1 MHFLSGALPILLLH
15 HLKLVAARALPH
27 DSSSPICQDLR
38 HCGDNIP
45 AQLHRQFKMLN
56 VSANLLFQTYV
67 SYQNFNT
74 EDVHALC
81 NPHST
86 DFPAFN
92 ASRFDHQERA
102 VQLFQIF
109 VYLNSTLGNI
119 TQEQTML
126 NSNAQDLLDLLG
138 NTTAIIK
145 AVISNLTCSLCNH
158 FHVTSVD
165 LYYGKPARQIFDQ
178 KKKGCRVL
186 HKYTQFI
193 SEVTNILAHLHR
205 HGHRLS

>member
-1 MHFLSGALPILLLH
+1 
-15 HLKLVAARALPH
+15 
-27 DSSSPICQDLR
+27 
-38 HCGDNIP
+38 
-45 AQLHRQFKMLN
+45 MLN

-67 SYQNFNT
+67 SYQKFSP
-74 EDVHALC
+74 EDMHVLC

-86 DFPAFN
+86 DFPTFN
-92 ASRFDHQERA
+92 ASRANHRERV

-109 VYLNSTLGNI
+109 AYLKSTLGNI
-119 TQEQTML
+119 TQEQTIL

-145 AVISNLTCSLCNH
+145 AVISNLTCRLCNH

-165 LYYGKPARQIFDQ
+165 IYYGKPARQIFDQ

-193 SEVTNILAHLHR
+193 SEVADLQTHLYR
-205 HGHRLS
+205 LGHRLSY